1 MALAAKDVALVHGP
15 PGVNGVESVNGM
27 GITAIAG
34 YSKVACFAPQI
45 GLAHDPFRLSE
56 LYTPSPANPSLAVL
70 N

>member
-15 PGVNGVESVNGM
+15 PGVNGVESVNGV
-27 GITAIAG
+27 GIVQSG
-34 YSKVACFAPQI
+34 NSRVACFASQI
-45 GLAHDPFRLSE
+45 GLAHDPFRPSE